1 MCGAVL
7 DVEEKALEEAPRR
20 RLRIPWRG
28 ILASIVTVA
37 AFVGALGWVVREQIR
52 EQSRTPTPSP
62 TLTAT
67 LWPSRTP
74 TPVETP
80 TPTLTPTAMPP
91 RAHMVQ
97 QNETCI
103 SIASDYG
110 ISLELIQSLNPEKCA
125 PGAILHPGDPLLL
138 PAATPTAG
146 PTPTHGPGTVVPT
159 PECPILHVVQAGET
173 ALGIAEMYPG
183 ISLQLL
189 EQANGGEDLSNLQVN
204 QVLQIPCL
212 DPTATPTPTPDPNAT
227 PTPVPKYAAPALL
240 SPPDGA
246 TLTAS
251 LVPLQWTTVSLL
263 GENEVYVV
271 RLRRLDQEM
280 PVESIYVRETLV
292 RLDEAYAPT
301 PDDPLRE
308 YSWEVTVVREAGLNR
323 SGELRY
329 TAASFP
335 SVRRTFRWL
344 VPDVEITPGA
354 SSTP

>member
-1 MCGAVL
+1 MCGASL
-7 DVEEKALEEAPRR
+7 DVEEEAPEEAPRR
-20 RLRIPWRG
+20 RFRIPWRG

-80 TPTLTPTAMPP
+80 TPTLTPTPMPP
-91 RAHMVQ
+91 RAHTVQ

-103 SIASDYG
+103 SIANDYG
-110 ISLELIQSLNPEKCA
+110 ISLEVMQSLNPEKCA

-138 PAATPTAG
+138 PAATPTPG

-159 PECPILHVVQAGET
+159 PECPILHVVQPGET
-173 ALGIAEMYPG
+173 ALGIAEIYQVPLAL
-183 ISLQLL
+183 I
-189 EQANGGEDLSNLQVN
+189 EQANGVEDLSDLQVD

-227 PTPVPKYAAPALL
+227 STPIPRYAAPALL

-246 TLTAS
+246 TLTTS

-263 GENEVYVV
+263 GENEIYVV

-280 PVESIYVRETLV
+280 PMESIYVRETLV
-292 RLDEAYAPT
+292 RLGEEYAPT
-301 PDDPLRE
+301 PDDPRRE

-335 SVRRTFRWL
+335 SARRIFRWL
-344 VPDVEITPGA
+344 APEATPGA
-354 SSTP
+354 SPTP